1 MGWPLPTP
9 AYIRHCLAQNPSL
22 RYASTDGEK
31 TQGRKMLLP
40 HEGAL
45 LADQQLRDASLDQL
59 EDLVQR
65 INLAQQGRGLPGVM
79 WQQPRADVPGQPAP
93 GESTERPASD

>member
-1 MGWPLPTP
+1 MPKVLGLSEKHLGS
-9 AYIRHCLAQNPSL
+9 ARHRRAFFAIIRLGSGTLSINIIFSPSL
-22 RYASTDGEK
+22 SLIE
-31 TQGRKMLLP
+31 
-40 HEGAL
+40 
-45 LADQQLRDASLDQL
+45 LRDASLDQL